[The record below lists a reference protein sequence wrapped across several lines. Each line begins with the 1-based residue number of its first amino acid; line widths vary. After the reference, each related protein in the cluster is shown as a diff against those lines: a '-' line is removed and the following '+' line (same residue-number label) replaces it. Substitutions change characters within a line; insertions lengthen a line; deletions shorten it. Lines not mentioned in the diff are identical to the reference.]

1 MRLDV
6 RLGAREHS
14 GARLPGGGG
23 VAGAALLHRPGRSG
37 GTITDR
43 AEIQALFDSLNA
55 LQDTGND
62 LKDFL
67 RFGSGAG
74 GSVLY
79 EIRMEFPDREPLTL
93 CLASGSGEQPLS
105 DLALAYWFYEKGK
118 TPWIADT
125 CRGSMA
131 VFHQLFAAH
140 VSQTGS

>member
-1 MRLDV
+1 MFGWGRGSIQVLGFRAEEASRV
-6 RLGAREHS
+6 RLSCTA
-14 GARLPGGGG
+14 LN
-23 VAGAALLHRPGRSG
+23 GAALL
-37 GTITDR
+37 TDR
-43 AEIQALFDSLNA
+43 AEIQVLFDSLNA

-62 LKDFL
+62 LKGL
-67 RFGSGAG
+67 PRSGSGDG

-79 EIRMEFPDREPLTL
+79 EIRTEFPDREPLTL

-131 VFHQLFAAH
+131 VFHQLFAAY